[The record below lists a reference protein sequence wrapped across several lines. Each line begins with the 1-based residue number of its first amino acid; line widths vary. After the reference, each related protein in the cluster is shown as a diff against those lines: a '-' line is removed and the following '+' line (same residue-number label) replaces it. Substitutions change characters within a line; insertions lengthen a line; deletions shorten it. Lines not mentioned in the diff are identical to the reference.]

1 MDERLDFDIND
12 ALKHYLSDPLSI
24 LTPEAP
30 SELVDCEND
39 PEAFIP
45 ALINSH
51 LNPVVDAVAEN
62 PEAVT
67 RRLNFDTLQF
77 LLKCAPTVPE
87 VEVYG
92 MAFSPPP
99 SSPSR
104 SQTPEGNPSQGR
116 SRQKRRKGNKA
127 TDVARRRSSIAFLPV
142 ESSYTR
148 LASDQCALFVA
159 CRSASILPPST
170 LSKILD
176 LLVSSLSAESELANA
191 DIEAE
196 EQDSIAHHK
205 QLLEIY
211 GFLLQWTI
219 AAVETKATEKQASAT
234 VARGRKGA
242 GKGKSGK
249 DANWDASAQL
259 TNAMEVMS
267 KVMKLKLVRIFVTTS
282 ERDTFISLF
291 TRPVYLILEN
301 EARLKNMN
309 VKMHAFKVLC
319 IAVKHHGHAFGK

>member
-1 MDERLDFDIND
+1 MDERVDFDIND

-30 SELVDCEND
+30 SDLVDCEND
-39 PEAFIP
+39 PDAFTP
-45 ALINSH
+45 ALVNSV

-62 PEAVT
+62 PEAIT
-67 RRLNFDTLQF
+67 RRVNFDTLQF

-87 VEVYG
+87 EEVYSLDPT
-92 MAFSPPP
+92 SPL
-99 SSPSR
+99 PSR
-104 SQTPEGNPSQGR
+104 SKPSGDFHGPLRQTR
-116 SRQKRRKGNKA
+116 CKGIKA
-127 TDVARRRSSIAFLPV
+127 VHVARRRSSIAYPPV
-142 ESSYTR
+142 QSNYVKLVSNH
-148 LASDQCALFVA
+148 CPLFVA
-159 CRSASILPPST
+159 SRNSSILPPTT

-176 LLVSSLSAESELANA
+176 LLVSSLSAEAELVNA

-219 AAVETKATEKQASAT
+219 AAVETKATEKQASAAA
-234 VARGRKGA
+234 ARGRKGA
-242 GKGKSGK
+242 AKGKTAK
-249 DANWDASAQL
+249 DAHWDASAQL
-259 TNAMEVMS
+259 TTAMEVMS

-291 TRPVYLILEN
+291 TRPVYLVLEN
-301 EARLKNMN
+301 EQRLKNMAI
-309 VKMHAFKVLC
+309 KMHSFKVLC
-319 IAVKHHGHAFGK
+319 IAIKLHGHAFGR